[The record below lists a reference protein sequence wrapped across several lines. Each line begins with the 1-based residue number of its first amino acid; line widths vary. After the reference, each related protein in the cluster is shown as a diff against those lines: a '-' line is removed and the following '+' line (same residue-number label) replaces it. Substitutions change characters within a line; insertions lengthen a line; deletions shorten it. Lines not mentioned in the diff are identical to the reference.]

1 MVIIHRRAFINYWC
15 CGVMSLKQIFC
26 VFLCL
31 SAAPLLAA
39 ESEDLFSMSFED
51 LLNVQVD
58 IGSNTS
64 ETLAS
69 APSTITVFN
78 KQKIDLLGVD
88 SAYELMNFVPGM
100 QSTRGDWVGAVPK
113 DHARGVY
120 LDSGNVLVMINGERI
135 NESSFGKASVYMP
148 FIPVEIIEKV
158 EFIRGPGSALYG
170 SNAFMGVMNI
180 VTKQDVNEVTAML
193 GSNAKQGLSLSG
205 HYQFNEDVTAFASLA
220 INKKDGEYYP
230 QAVRDPLESMY
241 FEAGLNI
248 HALKVRGRYNKVELD
263 EFINLA
269 GYSKLNQHRS
279 ENKFISFGYD
289 LLQNTKTQLTTKVAY
304 SEHDI
309 ESAGLILAANDN
321 PSASNDFLLGPA
333 WRTTDLK
340 VNIDFKHQ
348 FINEWVLNAG
358 YEYSDA
364 EQKKAGVR
372 TNFYDSESG
381 NIILEDDYYLG
392 KVLTLEDYAPFA
404 SLKESF
410 ETHSLYGQL
419 KIPVSEHITVFL
431 GSRFDDVKG
440 IDSKLSP
447 RFATIYQPTPANTFK
462 LQYGESFRT
471 PVTNELYSN
480 DDVTVGNPELR
491 SEYVK
496 TTELIWRHEA
506 NTWHSNM
513 VLFHNQLHDFIT
525 TVPQLNNANM
535 FTFSNQLDDTNRGV
549 EFDSRW
555 NIAPEISLT
564 ATYTQYFDKPIKPT
578 FKRFASIVSSYELD
592 QWLFS
597 INGLWRGEVKGE
609 TLAATPFMQSS
620 YMLFSATSRYSIN
633 DKSRL
638 TLKMYNLLDKQHN
651 TYDPRVANGAVAG
664 VSREIS
670 LNYSMDF

>member
-1 MVIIHRRAFINYWC
+1 MII
-15 CGVMSLKQIFC
+15 KQTFLIL
-26 VFLCL
+26 LCL

-51 LLNVQVD
+51 LLDVQVD

-78 KQKIDLLGVD
+78 KQKISLLGVD

-148 FIPVEIIEKV
+148 FIPIEIIEKV

-180 VTKQDVNEVTAML
+180 VTKQDVNEVSAML

-205 HYQFNEDVTAFASLA
+205 HYQFNENINAFASLA

-230 QAVRDPLESMY
+230 QGVRDPLESMY

-248 HALKVRGRYNKVELD
+248 NALQARSRYNKVELD

-269 GYSKLNQHRS
+269 GYSKQNQHRS
-279 ENKFISFGYD
+279 ENKFISLSYD
-289 LLQNTKTQLTTKVAY
+289 WLQNANTQLTTKVAY

-309 ESAGLILAANDN
+309 ESAGLILAASEN
-321 PSASNDFLLGPA
+321 PFAKNDFLLGPA
-333 WRTTDLK
+333 WNTTDLK
-340 VNIDFKHQ
+340 VNIDFKHH
-348 FINEWVLNAG
+348 FTNDWVLNAG

-364 EQKKAGVR
+364 EQKTAGVR
-372 TNFYDSESG
+372 TNFYDPASD
-381 NIILEDDYYLG
+381 NIVVEDAYYLG
-392 KVLTLEDYAPFA
+392 KVMTFKEFAPFA
-404 SLKESF
+404 SLKAAFKTQSV
-410 ETHSLYGQL
+410 YGQL
-419 KIPVSEHITVFL
+419 KIPFSEYITVFL
-431 GSRFDDVKG
+431 GSRFDDVKN

-496 TTELIWRHEA
+496 TTELVWRHEA

-525 TVPQLNNANM
+525 TVPQVNIANM

-555 NIAPEISLT
+555 NIT
-564 ATYTQYFDKPIKPT
+564 ADFSVTGTYTQYFDKPLKPT
-578 FKRFASIVSSYELD
+578 FKRFASIVTSYQLD

-597 INGLWRGEVKGE
+597 INGLWRGDVKGE
-609 TLAATPFMQSS
+609 TLEATSFHQSS
-620 YMLFSATSRYSIN
+620 YLLFYATSQYAIT
-633 DKSRL
+633 DTSRL
-638 TLKMYNLLDKQHN
+638 TLKVYNLFDKQYN

-670 LNYSMDF
+670 LNYSMDL

>member
-1 MVIIHRRAFINYWC
+1 MT
-15 CGVMSLKQIFC
+15 LKQTFC
-26 VFLCL
+26 LYLCL
-31 SAAPLLAA
+31 SAAPILAA

-78 KQKIDLLGVD
+78 KQKINLLGVD

-148 FIPVEIIEKV
+148 FIPIEIIEKV

-170 SNAFMGVMNI
+170 SNAFMGVMNV
-180 VTKQDVNEVTAML
+180 VTKHDVNEVTAMI
-193 GSNAKQGLSLSG
+193 GSNGKRGVSLSA
-205 HYQFNEDVTAFASLA
+205 HYQFNEDVNAFTSLA
-220 INKKDGEYYP
+220 INKKEGDYYP
-230 QAVRDPLESMY
+230 QGVRDPLKSIY
-241 FEAGLNI
+241 FEAGVDINELQI
-248 HALKVRGRYNKVELD
+248 RGRYNKVELD

-269 GYSKLNQHRS
+269 GYSKQNQHQS
-279 ENKFISFGYD
+279 ENHFVSVAYD
-289 LLQNTKTQLTTKVAY
+289 WLQNTTTQLTTKVAY

-309 ESAGLILAANDN
+309 QSAGLILAASNN
-321 PSASNDFLLGPA
+321 PFAENDFLNGPA
-333 WRTTDLK
+333 WTTSDLK

-348 FINEWVLNAG
+348 LTNDWVVNAG
-358 YEYSDA
+358 YEFSDA
-364 EQKKAGVR
+364 QQKSAGVR
-372 TNFYDSESG
+372 TNFYDQASG
-381 NIILEDDYYLG
+381 NIILDDAYYLG
-392 KVLTLEDYAPFA
+392 QISTIKEFAPFA
-404 SLKESF
+404 SLKASF
-410 ETHSLYGQL
+410 ETHSVYGQL
-419 KIPVSEHITVFL
+419 KIPLSETVTVFL
-431 GSRFDDVKG
+431 GSRFDDVKN
-440 IDSKLSP
+440 IESKLSP

-496 TTELIWRHEA
+496 TTELVWRHEA
-506 NTWHSNM
+506 KSWHSNM
-513 VLFHNQLHDFIT
+513 VLFHNQLHDFIST
-525 TVPQLNNANM
+525 IPQENKTNM

-549 EFDSRW
+549 EIDSRW
-555 NIAPEISLT
+555 NITPEVSLT
-564 ATYTQYFDKPIKPT
+564 GTYTQYFDEPIKPT
-578 FKRFASIVSSYELD
+578 FKRFASIISSYQLD

-609 TLAATPFMQSS
+609 TLTTAPFVQSS

-633 DKSRL
+633 DKSHL
-638 TLKMYNLLDKQHN
+638 TLKMYNLFDKQYN
-651 TYDPRVANGAVAG
+651 NYDPRVANGAVAG

>member
-1 MVIIHRRAFINYWC
+1 MII
-15 CGVMSLKQIFC
+15 KQTFLIL
-26 VFLCL
+26 LCL

-51 LLNVQVD
+51 LLDVQVD

-78 KQKIDLLGVD
+78 KQKISLLGVD

-148 FIPVEIIEKV
+148 FIPIEIIEKV

-180 VTKQDVNEVTAML
+180 VTKQNVNEVSAML

-205 HYQFNEDVTAFASLA
+205 HYQFNENINAFASLA

-230 QAVRDPLESMY
+230 QGVRDPLESMY

-248 HALKVRGRYNKVELD
+248 NALQARSRYNKVELD

-269 GYSKLNQHRS
+269 GYSKQNQHRS
-279 ENKFISFGYD
+279 ENKFISLSYD
-289 LLQNTKTQLTTKVAY
+289 WLQNANTQLTTKVAY

-309 ESAGLILAANDN
+309 ESAGLILAASEN
-321 PSASNDFLLGPA
+321 PFAKNDFLLGPA
-333 WRTTDLK
+333 WNTTDLK
-340 VNIDFKHQ
+340 VNIDFKHH
-348 FINEWVLNAG
+348 FTNDWVLNAG

-364 EQKKAGVR
+364 EQKTAGVR
-372 TNFYDSESG
+372 TNFYDPASD
-381 NIILEDDYYLG
+381 NIVVEDAYYLG
-392 KVLTLEDYAPFA
+392 KVMTFKEFAPFA
-404 SLKESF
+404 SLKAAFKTQSV
-410 ETHSLYGQL
+410 YGQL
-419 KIPVSEHITVFL
+419 KIPFSEYIIVFL
-431 GSRFDDVKG
+431 GSRFDDVKN

-496 TTELIWRHEA
+496 TTELVWRHEA

-525 TVPQLNNANM
+525 TVPQVNIANM

-555 NIAPEISLT
+555 NIT
-564 ATYTQYFDKPIKPT
+564 ADFSVTGTYTQYFDKPLKPT
-578 FKRFASIVSSYELD
+578 FKRFASIVTSYQLD

-597 INGLWRGEVKGE
+597 INGLWRGDVKGE
-609 TLAATPFMQSS
+609 TLEATSFHQSS
-620 YMLFSATSRYSIN
+620 YMLFYATSQYAIT
-633 DKSRL
+633 DTSRL
-638 TLKMYNLLDKQHN
+638 TLKVHNLFDKQYN

-670 LNYSMDF
+670 LNYSMDL

>member
-1 MVIIHRRAFINYWC
+1 MII
-15 CGVMSLKQIFC
+15 KQTFLIL
-26 VFLCL
+26 LCL

-51 LLNVQVD
+51 LLDVQVD

-78 KQKIDLLGVD
+78 KQKISLLGVD

-148 FIPVEIIEKV
+148 FIPIEIIEKV

-180 VTKQDVNEVTAML
+180 VTKQNVNEVSAML

-205 HYQFNEDVTAFASLA
+205 HYQFNEDINAFASLA

-230 QAVRDPLESMY
+230 QGVRDPLESMY

-248 HALKVRGRYNKVELD
+248 NALQVRGRYNKVELD

-269 GYSKLNQHRS
+269 GYSKQNQHRS
-279 ENKFISFGYD
+279 ENRFISLGYD
-289 LLQNTKTQLTTKVAY
+289 WLQNTDTELTTKVAY

-321 PSASNDFLLGPA
+321 PSASNDFLNGPA
-333 WRTTDLK
+333 WQTTDLK

-348 FINEWVLNAG
+348 LTNDWVLNAG
-358 YEYSDA
+358 FEYSDA
-364 EQKKAGVR
+364 EQKTAGVR
-372 TNFYDSESG
+372 TNFYDPISG
-381 NIILEDDYYLG
+381 NIILEDAYYLG
-392 KVLTLEDYAPFA
+392 SVMTFEEFAPFA
-404 SLKESF
+404 SLKATF
-410 ETHSLYGQL
+410 ETHSVYGQL
-419 KIPVSEHITVFL
+419 KIPFSEHITVFL
-431 GSRFDDVKG
+431 GSRFDDVKD

-480 DDVTVGNPELR
+480 DDVTVGNPDLR

-496 TTELIWRHEA
+496 TTELVWRHEA
-506 NTWHSNM
+506 DTWHSNM
-513 VLFHNQLHDFIT
+513 VLFHNQLNDFIT
-525 TVPQLNNANM
+525 TVPQLNNTNM
-535 FTFSNQLDDTNRGV
+535 FTFSNQLDDTNRGL

-555 NIAPEISLT
+555 NIT
-564 ATYTQYFDKPIKPT
+564 ADFSVTGTYTQYFDKPIKPT
-578 FKRFASIVSSYELD
+578 FKRFASIVTSYQLD

-597 INGLWRGEVKGE
+597 INGLWRGDVKGE
-609 TLAATPFMQSS
+609 TLEATSFHQSS
-620 YMLFSATSRYSIN
+620 YMLFYATSQYAIT
-633 DKSRL
+633 DTSRL
-638 TLKMYNLLDKQHN
+638 TLKVYNLFDKQYN

-670 LNYSMDF
+670 LNYSMDL